1 MFLLYYFFVAA
12 WVSFSLH
19 CFCCCSIFLFFVRTM
34 FGINITFVVTM
45 KVLLGCISENI
56 VDKTSVQAIEKQ

>member
-1 MFLLYYFFVAA
+1 
-12 WVSFSLH
+12 
-19 CFCCCSIFLFFVRTM
+19 M